1 MKTEIISA
9 SAIVGQ
15 SSKVSIHTSFI
26 HHISDRTIKELLT
39 IERNKQLVSSKQ
51 TTHVMYV
58 MWETE
63 RKKLQLTW

>member
-1 MKTEIISA
+1 MKTEIITIIQSLYSA
-9 SAIVGQ
+9 SAIVG
-15 SSKVSIHTSFI
+15 HTSFI

-51 TTHVMYV
+51 TTHVVYV

-63 RKKLQLTW
+63 RKRLKLT